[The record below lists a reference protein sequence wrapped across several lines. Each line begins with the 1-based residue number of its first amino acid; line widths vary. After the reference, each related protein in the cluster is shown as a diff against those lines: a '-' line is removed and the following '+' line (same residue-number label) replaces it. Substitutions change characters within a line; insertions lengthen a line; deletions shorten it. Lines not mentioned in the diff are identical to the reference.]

1 MTKQTPKLEELIKSF
16 LEDGTAKGLGDLSMM
31 VSHIKKVYE
40 AGKPTE
46 TNISQLRTWINE
58 KPKDRLVTNE
68 DIKVWLEL

>member
-1 MTKQTPKLEELIKSF
+1 MRKNNMTKQTPKLEELIDSNWEN
-16 LEDGTAKGLGDLSMM
+16 LSHEDMQEF
-31 VSHIKKVYE
+31 IKKVYE

-46 TNISQLRTWINE
+46 INISQLRTWINE